1 MKRKVVCVGI
11 LVFWGLVVCTILSVR
26 IEEQMTI
33 QAVKAEAKEEKIEP
47 GYSRLTIPADALIQD
62 ENGTHLYYAETGDG
76 WEEGNRVV
84 ERDPYAY
91 SVEGDSIILP
101 DSMNLTSY
109 IQYASKPV
117 EVGELI
123 LWCRTYPE
131 GEDCYLVLD
140 PGEPD
145 QSREGWETA
154 SVTEE
159 REGAL
164 LVSLNGKQPFLESQ
178 ARSELGFSGESRV
191 YSLGDVRKFFGTF
204 PLLAGMAALLIMT
217 VILWAHSLRLTRNL
231 RENRTLLTVNVILG
245 GSMLWLFRC
254 LADQVQLP
262 SSLLPA
268 ENILEFG
275 HYAEEFGA
283 IFHELEGFAAAAANE
298 TLRALPVSLALSGAV
313 ILAGIVLVFVLIIF
327 EKRIVS
333 RVSEVISAGMIH
345 FRQNI

>member
-275 HYAEEFGA
+275 DRKSTRLNSSHYA
-283 IFHELEGFAAAAANE
+283 
-298 TLRALPVSLALSGAV
+298 
-313 ILAGIVLVFVLIIF
+313 
-327 EKRIVS
+327 
-333 RVSEVISAGMIH
+333 
-345 FRQNI
+345 

>member
-1 MKRKVVCVGI
+1 M
-11 LVFWGLVVCTILSVR
+11 
-26 IEEQMTI
+26 
-33 QAVKAEAKEEKIEP
+33 
-47 GYSRLTIPADALIQD
+47 
-62 ENGTHLYYAETGDG
+62 
-76 WEEGNRVV
+76 

-231 RENRTLLTVNVILG
+231 RENRMLLTVNVILG

-313 ILAGIVLVFVLIIF
+313 ILAGIVLILVLIVF